1 MTIFEIFS
9 QSALYFFLGES
20 YMYQRIR
27 DLREDHDFTQKF
39 VANLL
44 SFSHTNYVKIERGE
58 VVLTAEI
65 LIKLSELYDVSTDYI
80 LGISDCP
87 QRINRK
93 IK

>member
-1 MTIFEIFS
+1 
-9 QSALYFFLGES
+9 
-20 YMYQRIR
+20 MYQRIR

-65 LIKLSELYDVSTDYI
+65 LIKLSEFYDVSTDYI

-87 QRINRK
+87 QRIN
-93 IK
+93 

>member
-1 MTIFEIFS
+1 
-9 QSALYFFLGES
+9 
-20 YMYQRIR
+20 MYQRIR

-44 SFSHTNYVKIERGE
+44 SFSHTNYAKIERGE

-65 LIKLSELYDVSTDYI
+65 LIKLSALYNVSTDYI
-80 LGISDCP
+80 LGLSDCP
-87 QRINRK
+87 QRIKQK